1 MRFGLELQEW
11 LALAIVAAVV
21 FLYLRAQAKA
31 RHARKHTG
39 CAGCNVSAPADE
51 QTVRFVKKARKVPHP

>member
-21 FLYLRAQAKA
+21 YLYLRAQAKA
-31 RHARKHTG
+31 HHARKHTG
-39 CAGCNVSAPADE
+39 CAGCSAPAPADE
-51 QTVRFVKKARKVPHP
+51 QTVHFVKKARKDRHP